1 MVGSIADYMYS
12 VSGNIIYAHCYME
25 AETELMLSDGPVRLK
40 QMTAYPYEGDV
51 TIITETEGRYTI
63 AARIPGWC
71 RKYDILVNGCKAEF
85 RLEKGYACVERDW
98 KAGDS
103 LQLKYSM
110 ETRLAEANP
119 KVIDACGR
127 AAVMYGPCVLCAEGW
142 IMRTVR

>member
-1 MVGSIADYMYS
+1 
-12 VSGNIIYAHCYME
+12 
-25 AETELMLSDGPVRLK
+25 
-40 QMTAYPYEGDV
+40 MTSYPYEGDV
-51 TIITETEGRYTI
+51 TITTETEGRYAI

-85 RLEKGYACVERDW
+85 RLEKGYAYVERDW

-110 ETRLAEANP
+110 ETRLVEANP

-127 AAVMYGPCVLCAEGW
+127 AAVMYGPVSYTHLDVYKRQGQFLKNWTNQYSFIKESIPCFVFL
-142 IMRTVR
+142 